1 MAPTG
6 QGRIEAQ
13 AAGGGA
19 FRHVPFSGVARGDGN
34 EAIGTESVRHPQEE
48 GVRYVMTHHGVRVA
62 LARGMREG
70 PWHVRLKKGEG
81 GLPAPSVLLCE
92 QITTVP
98 KEWLDATALGGSLS
112 AARIG
117 EVERAVLR
125 AIGVP

>member
-1 MAPTG
+1 MLRRGHLYWAFLDKRRPALLLSADARNDK
-6 QGRIEAQ
+6 GRDVIVIPAST
-13 AAGGGA
+13 
-19 FRHVPFSGVARGDGN
+19 V
-34 EAIGTESVRHPQEE
+34 
-48 GVRYVMTHHGVRVA
+48 
-62 LARGMREG
+62 MREG

-81 GLPAPSVLLCE
+81 GLAAASVLLCE

-98 KEWLDATALGGSLS
+98 KDCLDAASLGGPLS

>member
-1 MAPTG
+1 MLRRGHLYWTVLDKRRPALLLSPDVRNDK
-6 QGRIEAQ
+6 GRDVI
-13 AAGGGA
+13 
-19 FRHVPFSGVARGDGN
+19 VIPVSTV
-34 EAIGTESVRHPQEE
+34 
-48 GVRYVMTHHGVRVA
+48 
-62 LARGMREG
+62 MREG

-98 KEWLDATALGGSLS
+98 KDCLDATTLGGPLS
-112 AARIG
+112 SARIG